1 MNNEQNMKETPKIKG
16 TAVVTF
22 TEYFSQ
28 LALLNLLWVLSA
40 VLIFPIF
47 AGTEAVFHC
56 VSKMGDKEI
65 VSLSS
70 TFYQYVKENL
80 WQSVKR
86 VLLYFILFAILM
98 MDGLIV
104 LSMPETSVWRSLLMG
119 SLIIVS
125 LLLFYLFFYHQTY
138 FFSTGHPL
146 KNRLLLSLYSIF
158 RYPHYTLGITLLL
171 IGQLALSLYFIPL
184 FFFFS
189 LSFPAFY
196 FKVFGDKIVKKI
208 DLSIM

>member
-1 MNNEQNMKETPKIKG
+1 MNSEHDVKQSPKLKG

-28 LALLNLLWVLSA
+28 LALLNVLWVLSA
-40 VLIFPIF
+40 ILIFPLL

-56 VSKMGDKEI
+56 VSKIVNKETF
-65 VSLSS
+65 SLSA

-80 WQSVKR
+80 WKSVKR
-86 VLLYFILFAILM
+86 MLPYFILFLILII
-98 MDGLIV
+98 DGLTV
-104 LSMPETSVWRSLLMG
+104 FSMPDTSVWRSLLIG
-119 SLIIVS
+119 SLISVS
-125 LLLFYLFFYHQTY
+125 LLVFYVFFYHQTY
-138 FFSTGHPL
+138 FFSTGHKL

-158 RYPHYTLGITLLL
+158 RYPHYTAGIALLL
-171 IGQLALSLYFIPL
+171 LGQIALSLYFIPL

-196 FKVFGDKIVKKI
+196 FKYFGDKVIKN
-208 DLSIM
+208 